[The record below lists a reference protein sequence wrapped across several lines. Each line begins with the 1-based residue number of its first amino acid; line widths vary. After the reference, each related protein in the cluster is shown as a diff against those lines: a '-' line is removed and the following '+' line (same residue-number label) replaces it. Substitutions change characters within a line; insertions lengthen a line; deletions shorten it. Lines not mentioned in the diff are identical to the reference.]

1 MRQIKLYKQNLG
13 ANWVIGIKGSKDR
26 IEQFHN
32 RIYNWGGT
40 KGELQWMSNS
50 FAYFWIT
57 LEKLERVMF
66 KYIMNGVTDKF
77 GKKFVGLKGGMKQV
91 VMNRVQ
97 NTISKIPVE
106 NFVRTAQV
114 EPTYSLGQ
122 VSAEKLDT
130 DS

>member
-1 MRQIKLYKQNLG
+1 MRLVKQNLG
-13 ANWVIGIKGSKDR
+13 GHWVIGIEGAKDR

-57 LEKLERVMF
+57 MEKLERCMF
-66 KYIMNGVTDKF
+66 KYTMNSLSDKL
-77 GKKFVGLKGGMKQV
+77 GQKFRGTKGGLKEV
-91 VMNRVQ
+91 VMNRVK
-97 NTISKIPVE
+97 NTINNIPVE
-106 NFVRTAQV
+106 SFVKTAQIQDFY
-114 EPTYSLGQ
+114 TIGQ
-122 VSAEKLDT
+122 VSAEKLDN

>member
-1 MRQIKLYKQNLG
+1 MKLIKQNLG
-13 ANWVIGIKGSKDR
+13 AHWVIGIKGNKDE

-32 RIYNWGGT
+32 RVYNWGGT
-40 KGELQWMSNS
+40 NGELQWMSND

-66 KYIMNGVTDKF
+66 KYVMNGITDKL
-77 GKKFVGLKGGMKQV
+77 GRKFRGAKGGLKAV
-91 VMNRVQ
+91 AMNRIK
-97 NTISKIPVE
+97 NTIDNIPTE

-114 EPTYSLGQ
+114 EDIYSLGTI
-122 VSAEKLDT
+122 SAEKLDT

>member
-1 MRQIKLYKQNLG
+1 MKLMKQNLG
-13 ANWVIGIKGSKDR
+13 AHWVIGIKGNKDE

-32 RIYNWGGT
+32 RVYNWGGT
-40 KGELQWMSNS
+40 NGELQWMSND

-66 KYIMNGVTDKF
+66 KYVMNSLSDKL
-77 GKKFVGLKGGMKQV
+77 GKKFRGAKGGLKAV
-91 VMNRVQ
+91 AMNRIK
-97 NTISKIPVE
+97 NTIDNIPIE

-114 EPTYSLGQ
+114 EDIYSLGTI
-122 VSAEKLDT
+122 SAEKLDH

>member
-1 MRQIKLYKQNLG
+1 MKLIKQNLG
-13 ANWVIGIKGSKDR
+13 AHWVIGIKGKKDE

-32 RIYNWGGT
+32 RVYNWGGT
-40 KGELQWMSNS
+40 NGELQWMSND

-66 KYIMNGVTDKF
+66 KYVMSSLSDKL
-77 GKKFVGLKGGMKQV
+77 GKKFRGAKGGLKAV
-91 VMNRVQ
+91 AMNRVM
-97 NTISKIPVE
+97 NTIDNIPTE

-114 EPTYSLGQ
+114 EDIYNLGTI
-122 VSAEKLDT
+122 SAEKLDT

>member
-1 MRQIKLYKQNLG
+1 MQLVKQNLG
-13 ANWVIGIKGSKDR
+13 AHWVIGIKGSKDR

-40 KGELQWMSNS
+40 NGELQWMSDS

-66 KYIMNGVTDKF
+66 KYVMNSLSDKL
-77 GKKFVGLKGGMKQV
+77 GKKFRGSKGGLKQV
-91 VMNRVQ
+91 VMSRVQ
-97 NTISKIPVE
+97 NTIKNIPVE
-106 NFVRTAQV
+106 NFLKTAQ
-114 EPTYSLGQ
+114 TQDFYSIGQ
-122 VSAEKLDT
+122 VTAERLDE

>member
-1 MRQIKLYKQNLG
+1 MKQNLG
-13 ANWVIGIKGSKDR
+13 AQWVIGIKGNKDE

-32 RIYNWGGT
+32 RVYNWGGT
-40 KGELQWMSNS
+40 NGELQWMSND

-66 KYIMNGVTDKF
+66 KYVMNGITDKL
-77 GKKFVGLKGGMKQV
+77 GKKFRGAKGGLKAV
-91 VMNRVQ
+91 AMNRIK
-97 NTISKIPVE
+97 NTIDNIPTE

-114 EPTYSLGQ
+114 EDIYSLGTI
-122 VSAEKLDT
+122 SAEKLDT

>member
-1 MRQIKLYKQNLG
+1 MKLIKQNLG
-13 ANWVIGIKGSKDR
+13 AHWVIGIKGNKDE

-32 RIYNWGGT
+32 RVYNWGGT
-40 KGELQWMSNS
+40 NGELQWMSND

-66 KYIMNGVTDKF
+66 KYVMNGITDKL
-77 GKKFVGLKGGMKQV
+77 GKKFRGAKGGLKAV
-91 VMNRVQ
+91 AMNRIK
-97 NTISKIPVE
+97 NTIDNIPTE

-114 EPTYSLGQ
+114 EDIYNLGTI
-122 VSAEKLDT
+122 SAEKLDT

>member
-1 MRQIKLYKQNLG
+1 MKLIKQNLG
-13 ANWVIGIKGSKDR
+13 AHWVIGIKGKQDE

-32 RIYNWGGT
+32 RVYNWGGT
-40 KGELQWMSNS
+40 NGELQWMSND

-66 KYIMNGVTDKF
+66 KYVMSSLSDKL
-77 GKKFVGLKGGMKQV
+77 GKKFRGAKGGLKAV
-91 VMNRVQ
+91 AMNRIK
-97 NTISKIPVE
+97 NTIDNIPTE

-114 EPTYSLGQ
+114 EDIYNLGTI
-122 VSAEKLDT
+122 SAEKLDT

>member
-1 MRQIKLYKQNLG
+1 MQLVKQNLG
-13 ANWVIGIKGSKDR
+13 AHWVIGIKGKVDD

-40 KGELQWMSNS
+40 NGELQWMSDS

-66 KYIMNGVTDKF
+66 KYVMNSMSDKVGGKFRGVK
-77 GKKFVGLKGGMKQV
+77 GGLKQI

-97 NTISKIPVE
+97 NTIKNIPIE
-106 NFVRTAQV
+106 NFVKTAQIQDF
-114 EPTYSLGQ
+114 YSVGQ
-122 VSAEKLDT
+122 VTAEKLDE

>member
-1 MRQIKLYKQNLG
+1 MQLVKQNLG
-13 ANWVIGIKGSKDR
+13 AHWVIGIKGSKDR

-40 KGELQWMSNS
+40 NGELQWMSDS

-66 KYIMNGVTDKF
+66 KYTMNGITEKL
-77 GKKFVGLKGGMKQV
+77 GKKFTGKKGGLKEV
-91 VMNRVQ
+91 VINRVR
-97 NTISKIPVE
+97 NTIKNIPVE
-106 NFVRTAQV
+106 NFVKTAQV
-114 EPTYSLGQ
+114 QDFYSIGQ
-122 VSAEKLDT
+122 VSAEKLDN

>member
-32 RIYNWGGT
+32 RVYNWGGT
-40 KGELQWMSNS
+40 NGELQWMADD

-66 KYIMNGVTDKF
+66 KYVMNGITDKL
-77 GKKFVGLKGGMKQV
+77 GEKFRGSKGGLKEV
-91 VMNRVQ
+91 VLNRVK
-97 NTISKIPVE
+97 NTISKIPSE
-106 NFVRTAQV
+106 FFVRTAQV
-114 EPTYSLGQ
+114 EPTYALGQ

>member
-1 MRQIKLYKQNLG
+1 MKLIKQNLG
-13 ANWVIGIKGSKDR
+13 AHWVIGIKGNKDE

-32 RIYNWGGT
+32 RVYNWGGT
-40 KGELQWMSNS
+40 NGELQWMSND

-66 KYIMNGVTDKF
+66 KYVMNSLSDKL
-77 GKKFVGLKGGMKQV
+77 GKKFRGAKGGLKAV
-91 VMNRVQ
+91 VMNRVM
-97 NTISKIPVE
+97 NTIDNIPME

-114 EPTYSLGQ
+114 EDIYNLGTI
-122 VSAEKLDT
+122 SAEKLDT

>member
-1 MRQIKLYKQNLG
+1 MKLIKQNLG
-13 ANWVIGIKGSKDR
+13 AHWVIGIKGNKDE

-32 RIYNWGGT
+32 RVYNWGGT
-40 KGELQWMSNS
+40 NGELQWMAND

-66 KYIMNGVTDKF
+66 KYVMSSLSDKL
-77 GKKFVGLKGGMKQV
+77 GKKFIGAKGGLKAV
-91 VMNRVQ
+91 AMNRIK
-97 NTISKIPVE
+97 NTIDNIPTE

-114 EPTYSLGQ
+114 EDIYNLGTI
-122 VSAEKLDT
+122 SAEKLDH

>member
-1 MRQIKLYKQNLG
+1 MKLMKQNLG
-13 ANWVIGIKGSKDR
+13 AHWVIGIKGNKDE

-32 RIYNWGGT
+32 RVYNWGGT
-40 KGELQWMSNS
+40 NGELQWMSND

-66 KYIMNGVTDKF
+66 KYVMNGVTDKL
-77 GKKFVGLKGGMKQV
+77 GKKFIGAKGGLKGV
-91 VMNRVQ
+91 VSNRVK
-97 NTISKIPVE
+97 NTIDSIPTE

-114 EPTYSLGQ
+114 EDIYNLGTI
-122 VSAEKLDT
+122 SAEKLDT

>member
-1 MRQIKLYKQNLG
+1 MKLMKQNLG
-13 ANWVIGIKGSKDR
+13 AHWVIGIKGNKDE

-32 RIYNWGGT
+32 RVYNWGGT
-40 KGELQWMSNS
+40 NGELQWMSND

-66 KYIMNGVTDKF
+66 KYVMSSLSDKL
-77 GKKFVGLKGGMKQV
+77 GKKFRGAKGGLKAV
-91 VMNRVQ
+91 AMNRIK
-97 NTISKIPVE
+97 NTIDNIPTE

-114 EPTYSLGQ
+114 EDIYNLGTI
-122 VSAEKLDT
+122 SAEKLDT

>member
-1 MRQIKLYKQNLG
+1 MKLMKQNLG
-13 ANWVIGIKGSKDR
+13 AHWVIGIKGNKDE

-40 KGELQWMSNS
+40 NGELQWMSND

-66 KYIMNGVTDKF
+66 KYVMSSLSDKL
-77 GKKFVGLKGGMKQV
+77 GKKFRGAKGGLKAV
-91 VMNRVQ
+91 AMNRVM
-97 NTISKIPVE
+97 NTIDNIPTE

-114 EPTYSLGQ
+114 EDIYNLGTI
-122 VSAEKLDT
+122 SAEKLDT

>member
-1 MRQIKLYKQNLG
+1 MKLMKQNLG
-13 ANWVIGIKGSKDR
+13 AHWVIGIKGKQDE

-32 RIYNWGGT
+32 RVYNWGGT
-40 KGELQWMSNS
+40 NGELQWMSND

-66 KYIMNGVTDKF
+66 KYVMSSLSDKL
-77 GKKFVGLKGGMKQV
+77 GKKFRGAKGGLKAV
-91 VMNRVQ
+91 AMNRVM
-97 NTISKIPVE
+97 NTIDNIPTE

-114 EPTYSLGQ
+114 EDIYNLGTI
-122 VSAEKLDT
+122 SAEKLDT

>member
-1 MRQIKLYKQNLG
+1 MKLIKQNLG
-13 ANWVIGIKGSKDR
+13 AHWVIGIKGNKDE

-32 RIYNWGGT
+32 RVYNWGGT
-40 KGELQWMSNS
+40 NGELQWMSND

-66 KYIMNGVTDKF
+66 KYVMSSLSDKL
-77 GKKFVGLKGGMKQV
+77 GKKFRGAKGGLKAV
-91 VMNRVQ
+91 AMNRVM
-97 NTISKIPVE
+97 NTIDNIPTE

-114 EPTYSLGQ
+114 EDIYNLGTI
-122 VSAEKLDT
+122 SAEKLDT

>member
-1 MRQIKLYKQNLG
+1 MKLIKQNLG
-13 ANWVIGIKGSKDR
+13 AHWVIGIKGNKDE

-32 RIYNWGGT
+32 RVYNWGGT
-40 KGELQWMSNS
+40 NGELQWMSND

-66 KYIMNGVTDKF
+66 KYVMSSLSDKL
-77 GKKFVGLKGGMKQV
+77 GKKFIGAKGGLKAV
-91 VMNRVQ
+91 AMNRIK
-97 NTISKIPVE
+97 NTIDNIPTE

-114 EPTYSLGQ
+114 EDIYNLGTI
-122 VSAEKLDT
+122 SAEKLDT

>member
-13 ANWVIGIKGSKDR
+13 ANWVIGIKGSKDK

-32 RIYNWGGT
+32 RVYNWGGT
-40 KGELQWMSNS
+40 NGELQWMADD

-66 KYIMNGVTDKF
+66 KYVMNGMSDKF
-77 GKKFVGLKGGMKQV
+77 GNKFRNRKGGMKEV
-91 VMNRVQ
+91 VMNRVM
-97 NTISKIPVE
+97 NTINKIPVE
-106 NFVRTAQV
+106 NFVRTAQI
-114 EPTYSLGQ
+114 EPTYTLGQ
-122 VSAEKLDT
+122 VSAEKLDN

>member
-1 MRQIKLYKQNLG
+1 MKLIKQNLG
-13 ANWVIGIKGSKDR
+13 AHWVIGIKGNKDE

-32 RIYNWGGT
+32 RVYNWGGT
-40 KGELQWMSNS
+40 NGELQWMSND

-66 KYIMNGVTDKF
+66 KYVMNGITDKL
-77 GKKFVGLKGGMKQV
+77 GKKFRGAKGGLKEV
-91 VMNRVQ
+91 VMNRIQ
-97 NTISKIPVE
+97 NTINNIPTE

-114 EPTYSLGQ
+114 EDIYNLGTI
-122 VSAEKLDT
+122 SAEKLDN

>member
-1 MRQIKLYKQNLG
+1 MKQNLG
-13 ANWVIGIKGSKDR
+13 AHWVIGIKGNKDE

-32 RIYNWGGT
+32 RVYNWGGT
-40 KGELQWMSNS
+40 NGELQWMSND

-66 KYIMNGVTDKF
+66 KYVMNSLSDKL
-77 GKKFVGLKGGMKQV
+77 GKKFRGSKGGLKAV
-91 VMNRVQ
+91 AMNRIK
-97 NTISKIPVE
+97 NTIDNIPTE

-114 EPTYSLGQ
+114 EDIYNLGTI
-122 VSAEKLDT
+122 SAEKLDT

>member
-1 MRQIKLYKQNLG
+1 MKQNLG
-13 ANWVIGIKGSKDR
+13 AHWVIGIKGNKDE

-32 RIYNWGGT
+32 RVYNWGGT
-40 KGELQWMSNS
+40 NGELQWMSES

-66 KYIMNGVTDKF
+66 KYVMSSLSDKL
-77 GKKFVGLKGGMKQV
+77 GKKFRGAKGGLKAV
-91 VMNRVQ
+91 AMNRIK
-97 NTISKIPVE
+97 NTIDNIPTE

-114 EPTYSLGQ
+114 EDIYNLGTI
-122 VSAEKLDT
+122 SAEKLDH